1 MEFHNRESIATDPM
15 LLQFYGCLIFKESS
29 SRAASRR
36 ARSGFG
42 GCRAGFDFPP
52 GFRGKIHSDS
62 RQILQSLPIHTSKKL
77 SLFFILI
84 HASLL
89 ALSESLSNKIKL
101 VTASLPMQMWTTYMY
116 ILTWFYKMLTSHGIF
131 NICVWNSVVP
141 SRFPNFFNLQIFTT
155 VQWGAELYS
164 IIRS

>member
-1 MEFHNRESIATDPM
+1 MFPSAIAKINTCNSNRANSATKTEFSVEFRNRESIATDPM

-101 VTASLPMQMWTTYMY
+101 VTASLPMQM
-116 ILTWFYKMLTSHGIF
+116 
-131 NICVWNSVVP
+131 
-141 SRFPNFFNLQIFTT
+141 
-155 VQWGAELYS
+155 
-164 IIRS
+164 